1 MALVVVDAEN
11 VRRSLWPN
19 LSPAE
24 LVGRTRAWAAREG
37 HELLLVFDGA
47 PPEEAADLAGAPHA
61 DDAIVEAASG
71 AEGPVWVVTSDRAL
85 RDRLGGTAERL
96 LGGGSFARDL

>member
-1 MALVVVDAEN
+1 
-11 VRRSLWPN
+11 
-19 LSPAE
+19 
-24 LVGRTRAWAAREG
+24 
-37 HELLLVFDGA
+37 
-47 PPEEAADLAGAPHA
+47 
-61 DDAIVEAASG
+61 VEAASG